1 MGREQQAAI
10 DETQEQ
16 MRLLEESVDLHLK
29 KAFRRQ
35 SILHHP
41 DKVGDNAFTRQKY
54 AQIQAVSRLP
64 PPLAQKWEKQQIRR
78 FLMQHGGHHHRQDVT
93 CVSLRLLSGLR
104 GHDLPLVSPG
114 VCRVL

>member
-1 MGREQQAAI
+1 MIWRAPDMGREQQAAI

-64 PPLAQKWEKQQIRR
+64 PPLAPKVGK
-78 FLMQHGGHHHRQDVT
+78 T
-93 CVSLRLLSGLR
+93 TSSSLFDAARWAPSSSGCDRCLFASFVR
-104 GHDLPLVSPG
+104 PTRP
-114 VCRVL
+114 